1 MKRSTFVFSTLLV
14 LTALPPGDARGNE
27 WSNRGGMLNPGGGW
41 FDWVQN
47 TVDGRHCALGY
58 GGSLQCYDPGTNTL
72 ETVYV
77 NASQT
82 PDPQNGDL
90 QIFGWD
96 HVNQEYLAMDGGRT
110 IGPNPMAFSM
120 ITRTWRILTNAD
132 FDGIEART
140 KSGGAGSATS
150 PDHDLFVVFAGS
162 HTGYPGRKTLV
173 LDLRNRT
180 YREVSAPASMPARN
194 RTQGQLL
201 YISSLRKFLLFGGV
215 SSDYKILNDL
225 WLFDPVTMAW
235 TSVTAQD
242 PPSGRYFSQMAY
254 DSINDLVYLYGGHGA
269 VDGSVSVLHVGTW
282 AWEHIPEPPGTVLV
296 DYPGIRR
303 VGAGIFDPGAGFCSG
318 SGVLAGTDWVR
329 SAHIWCW
336 THAFGD
342 PPDPPEPPPPG
353 WVLTISTPDRV
364 RFEFQQEPPPGAVVY
379 DCIGDATVIDCQKR

>member
-140 KSGGAGSATS
+140 KSGAPDRRRRPTTICLSCLQGRTPAILGARRSFSTS
-150 PDHDLFVVFAGS
+150 
-162 HTGYPGRKTLV
+162 
-173 LDLRNRT
+173 
-180 YREVSAPASMPARN
+180 
-194 RTQGQLL
+194 
-201 YISSLRKFLLFGGV
+201 
-215 SSDYKILNDL
+215 
-225 WLFDPVTMAW
+225 
-235 TSVTAQD
+235 
-242 PPSGRYFSQMAY
+242 
-254 DSINDLVYLYGGHGA
+254 
-269 VDGSVSVLHVGTW
+269 
-282 AWEHIPEPPGTVLV
+282 GTV
-296 DYPGIRR
+296 RT
-303 VGAGIFDPGAGFCSG
+303 G
-318 SGVLAGTDWVR
+318 SKCARLDARAKPHAGT
-329 SAHIWCW
+329 
-336 THAFGD
+336 AF
-342 PPDPPEPPPPG
+342 
-353 WVLTISTPDRV
+353 VHLLV
-364 RFEFQQEPPPGAVVY
+364 A
-379 DCIGDATVIDCQKR
+379 